1 MKSFIIPLLS
11 LLVFS
16 ACERFDDPIPEG
28 ATLEFPVLIA
38 DVVSPTEVLLSWS
51 SHQIC
56 AGFCPDI
63 VPASSYEIW
72 AKSLNASIDFKLATV
87 QAGEMT
93 YLAKGLEVGVAQ
105 EFFVIAKRANV
116 SHETNR
122 VMVVPN
128 ELPTVTFLFQ
138 KESFDYITHPQV
150 SPDGTEV
157 VYALS
162 KAGASGSSQNI
173 FLYDLRSRSERLIK
187 ENGQYP
193 SWSGDGKK
201 LTFVS
206 EMPTASMI
214 TEFVFDTGATEV
226 VMSNSFKSYFPQYI
240 EENES
245 LLYFLDSLDEGESWI
260 VSLGL
265 AIPDTTFLRK
275 VDLERNTHAP
285 VLGMDFSPKSNEVA
299 YSSIFP
305 KDTKRGFS
313 YDVVGFDLENPANLT
328 NWVVSEWNDT
338 NPAFSSANPNML
350 AFVSDRSGVPQVW
363 IKNSQTQKLFQVTDF
378 QGSERI
384 NMGIAGL
391 SWNGK
396 NLFVNIQDVQGITRM
411 VSIDV
416 SSLL

>member
-1 MKSFIIPLLS
+1 
-11 LLVFS
+11 
-16 ACERFDDPIPEG
+16 
-28 ATLEFPVLIA
+28 
-38 DVVSPTEVLLSWS
+38 
-51 SHQIC
+51 
-56 AGFCPDI
+56 
-63 VPASSYEIW
+63 
-72 AKSLNASIDFKLATV
+72 
-87 QAGEMT
+87 
-93 YLAKGLEVGVAQ
+93 
-105 EFFVIAKRANV
+105 
-116 SHETNR
+116 
-122 VMVVPN
+122 
-128 ELPTVTFLFQ
+128 
-138 KESFDYITHPQV
+138 
-150 SPDGTEV
+150 
-157 VYALS
+157 
-162 KAGASGSSQNI
+162 
-173 FLYDLRSRSERLIK
+173 LY
-187 ENGQYP
+187 
-193 SWSGDGKK
+193 
-201 LTFVS
+201 
-206 EMPTASMI
+206 
-214 TEFVFDTGATEV
+214 
-226 VMSNSFKSYFPQYI
+226 
-240 EENES
+240 
-245 LLYFLDSLDEGESWI
+245 SLDEGESGI

-305 KDTKRGFS
+305 KDTKRGFY

>member
-51 SHQIC
+51 SNQIC
-56 AGFCPDI
+56 AGFCPAI
-63 VPASSYEIW
+63 VPATAYEIW
-72 AKSLNASIDFKLATV
+72 AKSLNASIDYKLATV

-93 YLAKGLEVGVAQ
+93 YLAKGLEAGFAQ

-138 KESFDYITHPQV
+138 KESFEYITHPQV

-157 VYALS
+157 AYALS

-173 FLYDLRSRSERLIK
+173 FLYDLRSKSDRLIK

-201 LTFVS
+201 LIFVS
-206 EMPTASMI
+206 EKATASNI

-245 LLYFLDSLDEGESWI
+245 LLYFLDSLEEGESGI
-260 VSLGL
+260 VSLEL
-265 AIPDTTFLRK
+265 AISDTSFLRE
-275 VDLERNTHAP
+275 VDPEKNTHAP
-285 VLGMDFSPKSNEVA
+285 LLGMDFSPTSKSVA
-299 YSSIFP
+299 YSLKIP
-305 KDTKRGFS
+305 KNIPRGFS
-313 YDVVGFDLENPANLT
+313 YDILGFDLENPESLT

-363 IKNSQTQKLFQVTDF
+363 IMNTTNQKLFQVTDF
-378 QGSERI
+378 HGSERI
-384 NMGIAGL
+384 NIGISGL
-391 SWNGK
+391 SWNGMT
-396 NLFVNIQDVQGITRM
+396 LFMNSMDVQGITRFLS
-411 VSIDV
+411 VDA
-416 SSLL
+416 SSFL